1 MPFISGGSKNKSRI
15 KRFVY
20 FIKKPS
26 ILRTFCV
33 FIIIAVIFS
42 SLISGFIM
50 YLYTTKYMT
59 DTKSEDIK
67 KAVDDINILYSRM
80 YTSYINNLDESGD
93 WVSDEGYRDYRS
105 EYLELLNRLELYHDL
120 LNITGFVTES
130 DGSIFLSYPLL
141 PNMTGLAESS
151 GREFMSADV
160 TDKLLYNNGDYFF
173 KESAQYYTGSA
184 YDYVIDSGDF
194 HGLYSSY
201 TDSYLSITQSIAY
214 VYPGM
219 TEAIN
224 KGTITLSIPMPEIT
238 KARSS
243 IINYYVISTFV
254 AVFLE
259 IIALIIIT
267 KEITNPIRQLQSM
280 TEQVSMGNFKAKIES
295 NSKDELGQLIN
306 SYNSMTEALENLDV
320 LRNDFIASVSHE
332 LRTPMTSIRG
342 FIDGIL
348 DGVIPPERQEHYL
361 QIIKEEINRMNILV
375 NDLLNMARLQ
385 SGKVELDM
393 MPYKTDDLLINTA
406 CKLEPIIDEKK
417 INLEFDLNT
426 KNCEVLIDKLSI
438 ERVLIN
444 LIQNATKFTQ
454 SGGIITIRSAFADD
468 DKVQITVEDT
478 GSGISPE
485 ELPFIFEKF
494 YKVDKSRGLDKKG
507 TGLGLA
513 IVKSILAAHNQSI
526 RVESTLGKGSRFIF
540 TLPIYR
546 KD

>member
-1 MPFISGGSKNKSRI
+1 MTFFSEKKSKLKLSN
-15 KRFVY
+15 FVS
-20 FIKKPS
+20 FLKKPS
-26 ILRTFCV
+26 ILKTFCIFIVCAV
-33 FIIIAVIFS
+33 FFS

-50 YLYTTKYMT
+50 YTYTTKYMT

-67 KAVDDINILYSRM
+67 KAVNDINVLYSQM

-93 WVSDEGYRDYRS
+93 WVSDEGYREYHRDY
-105 EYLELLNRLELYHDL
+105 LALLDRLELYHNL
-120 LNITGFVTES
+120 LNITSFVTES
-130 DGSIFLSYPLL
+130 DGSIFMSYPLL
-141 PNMTGLAESS
+141 PNMTGVAESS
-151 GREFMSADV
+151 GREFMSAEI
-160 TDKLLYNNGDYFF
+160 TNNLSYTNGEYFF
-173 KESAQYYTGSA
+173 KEIEQYYIESSSE
-184 YDYVIDSGDF
+184 YIIDSGDF
-194 HGLYSSY
+194 HGLYNSY
-201 TDSYLSITQSIAY
+201 SDSYLSLTQPIEY
-214 VYPGM
+214 TYPGF
-219 TEAIN
+219 TDAIN

-238 KARSS
+238 KARST
-243 IINYYVISTFV
+243 IINYFVIATFV

-259 IIALIIIT
+259 TIALFIIT
-267 KEITNPIRQLQSM
+267 KEITNPIRQLQSV
-280 TEQVSMGNFKAKIES
+280 TEQVSMGNFKIKIES
-295 NSKDELGQLIN
+295 TSKDELGQLIN
-306 SYNSMTEALENLDV
+306 SYNAMVEALDNLDMM
-320 LRNDFIASVSHE
+320 RNDFIASVSHE

-348 DGVIPPERQEHYL
+348 DGVIPQDKQGHYL
-361 QIIKEEINRMNILV
+361 QIVKEEINRMNILV

-393 MPYKTDDLLINTA
+393 LPCKADDLIYNTA
-406 CKLEPIIDEKK
+406 LKLEPIINEKQ
-417 INLEFDLNT
+417 INLQFDINT
-426 KNCEVLIDKLSI
+426 KNCEILIDKPSI

-454 SGGIITIRSAFADD
+454 SGGIITIRSCFTDD
-468 DKVQITVEDT
+468 YKIQISVEDT

-513 IVKSILAAHNQSI
+513 IVKSILAAHGQSI
-526 RVESTLGKGSRFIF
+526 KVNSTLGEGSSFIF